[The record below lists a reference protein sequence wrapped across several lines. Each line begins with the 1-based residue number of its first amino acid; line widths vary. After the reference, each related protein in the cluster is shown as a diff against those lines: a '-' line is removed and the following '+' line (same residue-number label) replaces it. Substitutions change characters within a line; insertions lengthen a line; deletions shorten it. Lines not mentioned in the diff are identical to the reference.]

1 MKLRV
6 LLSAAVLACG
16 MVAGTAGVASAAPI
30 HQSRLWYT
38 CHGGSYTLGPN
49 GPVGDIVAVPSGH
62 YGTLVIRG
70 ACNVTP
76 GTVIK
81 AGSIIVAANALFDAQ
96 SAPSTITAGDVT
108 AGPNSILGL
117 GCLPGPNPNLG
128 HACASPNA
136 SKSSDITVRNITG
149 IDVNTVLLN
158 GITVK
163 GNLTLIKGGDQAGSP
178 WPIKLD
184 TIKGN
189 VTIVGAT
196 PEWIGLVY
204 DTIGANVVLLHDTIA
219 TGENI
224 DVANNTIRANLI
236 CYALAPD
243 VSGGPIPGE
252 HNTVGGA
259 SLGQCA
265 HLQNI

>member
-16 MVAGTAGVASAAPI
+16 MVAGTAGIASAAPSV
-30 HQSRLWYT
+30 QTRSWYT
-38 CHGGSYTLGPN
+38 CNGGSVTLVN
-49 GPVGDIVAVPSGH
+49 GMPEGNFAAVPSGN
-62 YGTLVIRG
+62 YGTLVIKG
-70 ACNVTP
+70 GCYVTP

-81 AGSIIVAANALFDAQ
+81 AVNIDVTANSLFDAQ
-96 SAPSTITAGDVT
+96 SAPSTITAGNVT
-108 AGPNSILGL
+108 AGPNSLLGL

-128 HACASPNA
+128 HPCVTDPNA
-136 SKSSDITVRNITG
+136 SSDINVGNITG
-149 IDVNTVLLN
+149 IDVNTALLN

-163 GNLTLIKGGDQAGSP
+163 GNLTLIGGGDQAGSP

-184 TIKGN
+184 TIGGN
-189 VTIVGAT
+189 VTIIGAT

-204 DTIGANVVLLHDTIA
+204 DTIGANVVLFHDTIA

-224 DVANNTIRANLI
+224 DVASNTIGANLI
-236 CYALAPD
+236 CYALAPG
-243 VSGGPIPGE
+243 VSGGFIPGE